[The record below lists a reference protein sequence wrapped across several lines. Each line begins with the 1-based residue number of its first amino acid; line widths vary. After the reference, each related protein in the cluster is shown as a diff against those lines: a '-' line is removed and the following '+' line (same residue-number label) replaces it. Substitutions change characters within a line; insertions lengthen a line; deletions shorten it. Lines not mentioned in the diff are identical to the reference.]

1 MSRRN
6 DRSMLLV
13 LSPEEGSALKS
24 IIDLKSVRSRRM
36 SGPRRLVIG
45 IGAGLLVALMALG
58 LVRPEL
64 AIAIAEWAGL
74 LLAF

>member
-13 LSPEEGSALKS
+13 LSQEEGSALKS
-24 IIDLKSVRSRRM
+24 IIDLKSSPRRKM
-36 SGPRRLVIG
+36 SGQRRLVIA
-45 IGAGLLVALMALG
+45 IGASLLVGLMALG

-64 AIAIAEWAGL
+64 AIAIAEWVGL

>member
-13 LSPEEGSALKS
+13 LSQEEGSALKS
-24 IIDLKSVRSRRM
+24 IIDLQSVRNRRI

-64 AIAIAEWAGL
+64 SIAIAEWAGL

>member
-45 IGAGLLVALMALG
+45 IAAGLLVALMALG

>member
-13 LSPEEGSALKS
+13 LSQEEGSALKS
-24 IIDLKSVRSRRM
+24 IIDLQSVRNRRM

-45 IGAGLLVALMALG
+45 IGASLLVALMALG